1 MAQRNIDYG
10 AYPDDGNANS
20 IRDAFIATQDNFT
33 ELFNQPQAGVSQIVG
48 GAGITL
54 YNASG
59 VAQAQLAGNVN
70 VSANIYKITFQAGDP
85 ANPASLGAQFLTFN
99 GNTTATIESTNPGTI
114 PDVILDIS
122 PNFLAN
128 FQVANLYVSNKALI
142 GNDSIIYSNLF
153 PPLTVTGGNTGNNI
167 PTGNIVVDHV
177 KATPLGR
184 FIGNVSLQDTPYTNV
199 GGVIYNDLSPVPFL
213 ASQGIQVLTSDP
225 DFYRYDSANFNLLV
239 PNVTT
244 NNITVLGNING
255 NFTGNISGNV
265 SVTGL
270 DRGLVVKSGSGLTT
284 TSTTANSINTT
295 FANAALTGDTI
306 ITVTSITGITAGQV
320 VTSSVSGLLDSDVT
334 VVDRWTGNNNVQ
346 LSSALLTNANIG
358 DPLTFTTLT
367 GFVRYTTAGVLQ
379 TISTPIAAI
388 GSNLTISAGGGITL
402 SNTASNLLVLSNNS
416 TFGMGT
422 GSLRVQGGAAITQAL
437 NVGANINANSLN
449 IGNDTPIGNLGVF
462 TVSSTGIVQT
472 ENNSAVDYNNPLNS
486 GALQVA
492 GGASFA
498 NNIYVGSPTNSSNLA
513 TGAMRVVGGMSVGN
527 SLNVGNNISG
537 YTLEIGVNAPN
548 GSSGNFGV
556 TQSGVVSVFAVNS
569 GNYTDANYSITT
581 SGGIQAN
588 KDVFVKGTTV
598 STDTQT
604 GALVVVGGVGIGGNL
619 NVAGDVNLS
628 STTNSVTIGS
638 TIDSSNSS
646 NGAFTV
652 AGGVGIAKRL
662 HVGTSVATDALYI
675 GNNAGNSG
683 YASGILT
690 IDTSGNILTTSSSV
704 AILPNNASNL
714 GIGLEANVIRFG
726 GVNSTT
732 ILVSPTL
739 VSPAGQTQQFLF
751 ETVTEVMNF
760 AGTATTLNMGANS
773 GNAILRNP
781 TLVGTQATQN
791 VYNSNATTVNAFGA
805 ATTLNIGQNS
815 GTATLRNPTLVG
827 VEATQNVYNTIASTV
842 NAFGDATGLNIGAN
856 SGTAT
861 LRNPTL
867 VGTESTQNVYNTTAT
882 TVNAFGAATA
892 MNIGATNSTL
902 TLRSNTVVG
911 ETGQINQNLFNTI
924 ATTVNAF
931 GQASTIN
938 LANSADTTINIGNGG
953 ATGVVKI
960 FGTQNATNNNYTSGA
975 LQVSGGVG
983 IAKDVYIGGNLY
995 LVGSNSNG
1003 TISNTKIEVQNTN
1016 DSLNALDTGASIS
1029 TTGGVSVAKGLN
1041 VGTNIRSNYIG
1052 VGGNAGINGSGETI
1066 SLFGDSSTSNIDT
1079 TSATFNVA
1087 DTTAGTVNIGSAATS
1102 INMGVN
1108 SAGSKLTI
1116 RNGNVIGANSTQSLF
1131 DGVATTMNFAR
1142 AATSIT
1148 MGAVAGTMT
1157 LQNPTIVGSQATQNA
1172 FNTVASTMNFAGQA
1186 SNLNMGLNSGT
1197 ATLRNPTLVGT
1208 ETTQNVYN
1216 TTATTVNAFGAASNL
1231 NIGLNSGTATLRN
1244 PTLVGTE
1251 TTQNVYNSTATT
1263 VNAFGAATSLN
1274 LGATSGTMTVN
1285 NPTLVGT
1292 QTTQN
1297 VFNATATTVNAFG
1310 AATSLN
1316 VGATSGTMTVN
1327 NPTLVGTQTTQ
1338 NVFNTTATTVNAFGA
1353 ATSLNLGQNSGTA
1366 TLRNP
1371 TLVGTEATQNVFN
1384 TTATTVNAFGAAT
1397 SLNVGAT
1404 SGTMTVNNPTLV
1416 GTQTT
1421 QNVYNTTATTVNSF
1435 GAASSLNMGANS
1447 GTATLR
1453 NPTLVGTETT
1463 QNVYNSVATTVNAF
1477 GAATTLIIGASTGTA
1492 NIQNQTVNIPNGN
1505 LVVGGATAN
1514 IVGNAIIG
1522 GNANINGAELYVSG
1536 NANVAGN
1543 LKVTNN
1549 ITADNFW
1556 ATNNGGSGINY
1567 RVGDDIYLGDVNLSD
1582 TLGLRGQQSSGS
1594 SAYINFGSGDTKVL
1608 GRSGT
1613 GPLTYTGNFT
1623 VNETFTNRDITTG
1636 GSSTSGNL
1644 TGNWT
1649 LTSGS
1654 QLQAT
1659 YSDLAEYYAGDAPIE
1674 KGRVVEIG
1682 GSAEVTICNTYMST
1696 RVAGIVTTEPAY
1708 VMNSL
1713 NNYEHPICIAL
1724 AGRVPVK
1731 VRGKIRKGDMLVSS
1745 LHGCATATD
1754 NPTVGTV
1761 IGKALQ
1767 NYDSTEEGTI
1777 EVMIGRN

>member
-122 PNFLAN
+122 PSFLAN

-402 SNTASNLLVLSNNS
+402 SNNASNLLVLSNNS

-781 TLVGTQATQN
+781 TLVGTQSTQN

-805 ATTLNIGQNS
+805 ATTLNMGQNS

-827 VEATQNVYNTIASTV
+827 VEATQNVYNTTASTV

-882 TVNAFGAATA
+882 TVNAFGAASA

-1079 TSATFNVA
+1079 TSATFNIA

-1157 LQNPTIVGSQATQNA
+1157 LQNPTIVGSQATQNV

-1231 NIGLNSGTATLRN
+1231 NMGL
-1244 PTLVGTE
+1244 
-1251 TTQNVYNSTATT
+1251 
-1263 VNAFGAATSLN
+1263 
-1274 LGATSGTMTVN
+1274 
-1285 NPTLVGT
+1285 
-1292 QTTQN
+1292 
-1297 VFNATATTVNAFG
+1297 
-1310 AATSLN
+1310 
-1316 VGATSGTMTVN
+1316 
-1327 NPTLVGTQTTQ
+1327 
-1338 NVFNTTATTVNAFGA
+1338 
-1353 ATSLNLGQNSGTA
+1353 
-1366 TLRNP
+1366 
-1371 TLVGTEATQNVFN
+1371 
-1384 TTATTVNAFGAAT
+1384 
-1397 SLNVGAT
+1397 
-1404 SGTMTVNNPTLV
+1404 
-1416 GTQTT
+1416 
-1421 QNVYNTTATTVNSF
+1421 
-1435 GAASSLNMGANS
+1435 NS

-1556 ATNNGGSGINY
+1556 ATNNGGGINY
-1567 RVGDDIYLGDVNLSD
+1567 RVGDDIYLGDVNLTD
-1582 TLGLRGQQSSGS
+1582 TLGLRGQQSGGS
-1594 SAYINFGSGDTKVL
+1594 SAYINFGSGDTKTL
-1608 GRSGT
+1608 GRAGT
-1613 GPLTYTGNFT
+1613 GPLTYSGNFT

-1731 VRGKIRKGDMLVSS
+1731 VRGKIKKGDMLVSS